1 MAGMEWVFDGG
12 RPCLDLV
19 NTMRSRHSTGFE
31 LLSGPDALAEWLSQA
46 GFTTGSVPVTA
57 GNVLAAKALREAI
70 DRVLLP
76 PEEPSR
82 MDVELVN
89 NAAASAPAPPP
100 RLALVGGSLRREVP
114 APKDPVAAAFAA
126 LAADAI
132 DLATSDAEVR
142 VCAADD
148 CGLRFSDASPRRNRQ
163 WCSMSRC
170 GNRAKARAHYARTGP
185 QAKRVVDNPA

>member
-1 MAGMEWVFDGG
+1 MEWAFDGG

-19 NTMRSRHSTGFE
+19 NTLRSRYAEGVE
-31 LLSGPDALAEWLSQA
+31 LLTGPDALAEWLSRA
-46 GFTTGSVPVTA
+46 GFTTGPVPVTT

-76 PEEPSR
+76 VGTPSE
-82 MDVELVN
+82 MDIELVN

-100 RLALVGGSLRREVP
+100 RLTLVDGVLHREVP

-132 DLATSDAEVR
+132 DLAAGGASVR

-148 CGLRFSDASPRRNRQ
+148 CGVRFCDASPRRNRQ

-170 GNRAKARAHYARTGP
+170 GNRAKARAHYARVSG
-185 QAKRVVDNPA
+185 RED

>member
-1 MAGMEWVFDGG
+1 MEWVFDGG

-19 NTMRSRHSTGFE
+19 NTLRSRHAEGVE
-31 LLSGPDALAEWLSQA
+31 LLTGPDALAEWLGLA
-46 GFTTGSVPVTA
+46 GFTTGPVPVTA
-57 GNVLAAKALREAI
+57 GNVLAAKALREAV
-70 DRVLLP
+70 DRVLMGP
-76 PEEPSR
+76 PGEL
-82 MDVELVN
+82 DVDLVN

-100 RLALVGGSLRREVP
+100 RLALADGVLKREVP

-132 DLATSDAEVR
+132 DLATGDAAVR

-170 GNRAKARAHYARTGP
+170 GNRAKARAHYARST
-185 QAKRVVDNPA
+185 AHNAS

>member
-1 MAGMEWVFDGG
+1 MEWVFDGG

-19 NTMRSRHSTGFE
+19 NTMRNRHEDGVE
-31 LLSGPDALAEWLSQA
+31 LLTGPEALAEWLSLA
-46 GFTTGSVPVTA
+46 GFTTGPVPVTA

-76 PEEPSR
+76 HGEPSE

-89 NAAASAPAPPP
+89 NAAAAAPAPPP
-100 RLALVGGSLRREVP
+100 RLVLADGVLRREVP

-132 DLATSDAEVR
+132 DLATSDAAVR
-142 VCAADD
+142 ICAADD
-148 CGLRFSDASPRRNRQ
+148 CGLRFCDASPRRNRQ
-163 WCSMSRC
+163 WCSMARC
-170 GNRAKARAHYARTGP
+170 GNRAKARAHYARTLS
-185 QAKRVVDNPA
+185 RD